1 MQTFTRGLVAC
12 GIGCLLTVGVGVVV
26 GVAAVG
32 PAAAQDGGG
41 DRALTDRDA
50 VLRPAA
56 DGLVRSLGS
65 VQGCQVLLDAGIGDC
80 AVVNT
85 AHGALVVTVE
95 SGPYQDDVLVSRP
108 WTVRVYR
115 PVDAD
120 AEQWQVALETA
131 IDASGAGP
139 LYANVTA
146 EVADITGDGDD
157 ELLLGYRSEGT
168 GQILDVDVVDTA
180 RDGTPRVLAHDQLYK
195 GTAIVRQGRLVTYE
209 PVYREADANCCP
221 TWIERSTVR
230 FREGALRVVAGSRM
244 RTAEADVPAG
254 DLG

>member
-1 MQTFTRGLVAC
+1 MQTFTRRLVAC
-12 GIGCLLTVGVGVVV
+12 GIGGLLVL
-26 GVAAVG
+26 AAIG
-32 PAAAQDGGG
+32 PAAARDGGG
-41 DRALTDRDA
+41 NRALTDRDA
-50 VLRPAA
+50 VLRPAT
-56 DGLVRSLGS
+56 DGLVRSLRS

-85 AHGALVVTVE
+85 ADGAMVVTVE
-95 SGPYQDDVLVSRP
+95 PGPYQDDVLVSRP

-120 AEQWQVALETA
+120 AEQWQVALETS
-131 IDASGAGP
+131 IDANGAGP

-209 PVYREADANCCP
+209 PVYRDADANCCP

-230 FREGALRVVAGSRM
+230 FRDGALRVVAGPRV

>member
-1 MQTFTRGLVAC
+1 MQRFTRRLVAC
-12 GIGCLLTVGVGVVV
+12 GIGGLLVLVG
-26 GVAAVG
+26 VG
-32 PAAAQDGGG
+32 PAAARGGGG
-41 DRALTDRDA
+41 DRVLTDRDA
-50 VLRPAA
+50 VLRPTA

-65 VQGCQVLLDAGIGDC
+65 VQGCQVLLDAGTGDC

-85 AHGALVVTVE
+85 THGAMVVTVE
-95 SGPYQDDVLVSRP
+95 PGPYPDDVLVSRP

-131 IDASGAGP
+131 VDASGAGP

-168 GQILDVDVVDTA
+168 GQILDVDVVGTA
-180 RDGTPRVLAHDQLYK
+180 RDGAPRVLAHDQLYK

-230 FREGALRVVAGSRM
+230 FHDGALRVVAGPKV
-244 RTAEADVPAG
+244 RTADADVPAG

>member
-1 MQTFTRGLVAC
+1 MQTFSRRLVAC
-12 GIGCLLTVGVGVVV
+12 GFGCLLVL
-26 GVAAVG
+26 AVIG
-32 PAAAQDGGG
+32 PAAARDGGG
-41 DRALTDRDA
+41 NRALTDRDA
-50 VLRPAA
+50 VLRPAT
-56 DGLVRSLGS
+56 DGLVRSLGP
-65 VQGCQVLLDAGIGDC
+65 VQGCQVLLDAGTGDC

-85 AHGALVVTVE
+85 AHGAMVVTVE
-95 SGPYQDDVLVSRP
+95 AGPSQDDVLVSRP

-120 AEQWQVALETA
+120 VEQWQVALETA
-131 IDASGAGP
+131 IDTSGAGP

-168 GQILDVDVVDTA
+168 GQILDVDVVDTGP
-180 RDGTPRVLAHDQLYK
+180 DGTPRVLAHDQLYK

-230 FREGALRVVAGSRM
+230 FRDGALRVVAGPRV
-244 RTAEADVPAG
+244 RTAQADVPPG